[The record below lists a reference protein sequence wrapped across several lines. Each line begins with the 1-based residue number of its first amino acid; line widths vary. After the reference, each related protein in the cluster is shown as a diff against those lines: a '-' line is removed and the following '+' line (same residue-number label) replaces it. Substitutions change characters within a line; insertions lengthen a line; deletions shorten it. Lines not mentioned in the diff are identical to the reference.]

1 MALLTTCR
9 QIYSEARLL
18 PFLLNEF
25 HGYHWDI
32 QLAVY
37 YRMTDAQVGAITNI
51 RVYFEY
57 SDVIYYPALGRRSP
71 SVNLGQDALA
81 TLNVLGH
88 LRGLRK
94 LTVEWVGPH
103 DWDYD
108 WAMVEGRM
116 TILVEDELERIRGV
130 NDILVVVVGC
140 DYAADYEADSAQIM
154 DAKRRQVSFL
164 V

>member
-1 MALLTTCR
+1 M
-9 QIYSEARLL
+9 
-18 PFLLNEF
+18 
-25 HGYHWDI
+25 

-37 YRMTDAQVGAITNI
+37 YRLNDFQVGAITNI

-71 SVNLGQDALA
+71 SVDLGQDALA
-81 TLNVLGH
+81 TLRVLGH

-108 WAMVEGRM
+108 WALVEGRL
-116 TILVEDELERIRGV
+116 TILIEDELERIRGA
-130 NDILVVVVGC
+130 NDIAVVVVGC
-140 DYAADYEADSAQIM
+140 DDAADFEADSAHIV
-154 DAKRRQVSFL
+154 DEKKRLVSFS